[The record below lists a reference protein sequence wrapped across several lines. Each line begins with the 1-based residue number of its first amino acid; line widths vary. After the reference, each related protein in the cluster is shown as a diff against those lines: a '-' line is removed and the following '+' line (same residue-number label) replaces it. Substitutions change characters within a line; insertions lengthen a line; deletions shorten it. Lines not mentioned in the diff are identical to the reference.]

1 MFGRYLIAAFHPRP
15 IFANDERLQ
24 DPELASKTRFPCGG
38 RIDIALDTLPMV
50 KSGVAKCDKN

>member
-1 MFGRYLIAAFHPRP
+1 M
-15 IFANDERLQ
+15 FANDERLQ